1 VRVKKVKEVTMK
13 NSSLSDRRVFI
24 KRAIQG
30 AGLAFAAPTILSS
43 LGSSALHAQAS
54 PGGAAPTSGLAYGND
69 GGTM

>member
-1 VRVKKVKEVTMK
+1 MDH
-13 NSSLSDRRVFI
+13 NSMTDRRVFL

-54 PGGAAPTSGLAYGND
+54 GPSGAATGRPYGSDGGA
-69 GGTM
+69 M